1 MSAKQKKQSSH
12 KKNNESGSDL
22 KRLFK
27 VLGLSLLIV
36 FLLAAAVTFI
46 SRFTGLDLFSSKDT
60 SSDIPDGVI
69 YQVDSDN
76 VKSIALYESGVVMLT
91 NSAVQYIDSSGREID
106 TNKHTFAS
114 PEMQVNGKTVF
125 VYDKGGSGYRVE
137 KNASVYSEQTASGAI
152 TCGAIGKKDNYAF
165 SLDNHEGYQSHIFVY
180 SFRGEK
186 QFEWGS
192 SSDYCFRMALSDS
205 GNKLA
210 VAVIGVE
217 NAEYYSKVMV
227 FNFNSGQPAY
237 TVDFAGKTVF
247 DIDFIAGRK
256 IAVYTD
262 SGVYLIDNDGGYQC
276 IQEYSSTE
284 VMQAFVSANGLSCTA
299 IAPYGNEQ
307 APVIAVFDQRHE
319 QLYAHQYD
327 ELISGVVSGG
337 SYVGVVLFDR
347 VQILNSDDKVLG
359 DILPGEACERCVI
372 VNHSLFILTGTGLHR
387 YSIYSDT
394 EKAVTMARE
403 TTTAA
408 PETTSEPTTV
418 VEEVEPTDDIGPS
431 ETEQAEEIEPVSEE
445 EVEPPEEDEEAE
457 QEQEGATEP
466 EEEEPDTLSD
476 EDPEEPLFG

>member
-1 MSAKQKKQSSH
+1 M
-12 KKNNESGSDL
+12 
-22 KRLFK
+22 
-27 VLGLSLLIV
+27 LIV

-46 SRFTGLDLFSSKDT
+46 SRYTGLDLFTAKKT
-60 SSDIPDGVI
+60 TSDIPDGVI

-76 VKSIALYESGVVMLT
+76 VKEIAPYDNGVVMLT

-137 KNASVYSEQTASGAI
+137 KNASVYSEQAASGAI

-180 SFRGEK
+180 SFRGQK
-186 QFEWGS
+186 LFEWGS
-192 SSDYCFRMALSDS
+192 ATDYCFRMALSDS

-210 VAVIGVE
+210 VAVIGVD

-237 TVDFAGKTVF
+237 TVDLAGKTVF
-247 DIDFIAGRK
+247 DIDFITGRR

-262 SGVYLIDNDGGYQC
+262 NGVFLIENDGEYQC
-276 IQEYSSTE
+276 ISEYTAAE
-284 VMQAFVSANGLSCTA
+284 IMQAFVSSNGLSCTA
-299 IAPYGNEQ
+299 VAPYGNEQ
-307 APVIAVFDQRHE
+307 APVITVFDQRHKL
-319 QLYAHQYD
+319 LYSHQYN
-327 ELISGVVSGG
+327 ELISGLVSGG
-337 SYVGVVLFDR
+337 SYVGVVMFDR

-359 DILPGEACERCVI
+359 DILPGEGCERCVI
-372 VNHSLFILTGTGLHR
+372 VNHSLYILTGTGLHR

-408 PETTSEPTTV
+408 PDTTTEPTTV
-418 VEEVEPTDDIGPS
+418 SETEEPTDDTDTS
-431 ETEQAEEIEPVSEE
+431 ETDPTDPISSDIEE
-445 EVEPPEEDEEAE
+445 ETELQEENDEAE
-457 QEQEGATEP
+457 P
-466 EEEEPDTLSD
+466 EVRDPDDLSD
-476 EDPEEPLFG
+476 EEPLFG

>member
-1 MSAKQKKQSSH
+1 MSVKQKTQSPH
-12 KKNNESGSDL
+12 KKINQSVSDL

-46 SRFTGLDLFSSKDT
+46 SRYTGFNLFSAKDT
-60 SSDIPDGVI
+60 ASDIPDGVI

-76 VKSIALYESGVVMLT
+76 VKEIAPYENGVVMLT
-91 NSAVQYIDSSGREID
+91 NSAVKYIDRSGREID

-137 KNASVYSEQTASGAI
+137 KNASVYSEQTTSGAI
-152 TCGAIGKKDNYAF
+152 TCGVIGKKDNYAF

-180 SFRGEK
+180 SFRGQK

-237 TVDFAGKTVF
+237 TVDFADKTVF
-247 DIDFIAGRK
+247 DIDFITGRK

-262 SGVYLIDNDGGYQC
+262 GGVYLIENDGEYQC
-276 IQEYSSTE
+276 IQEYSTTE
-284 VMQAFVSANGLSCTA
+284 IMQAFVSTNGLSCTA

-307 APVIAVFDQRHE
+307 SPVITVFDQRHKL
-319 QLYAHQYD
+319 LYSHQYN
-327 ELISGVVSGG
+327 ELISGIVSGG
-337 SYVGVVLFDR
+337 SYVGVVMFDR

-359 DILPGEACERCVI
+359 DVLPGEACERCVI

-408 PETTSEPTTV
+408 PETTTEPTTIIN
-418 VEEVEPTDDIGPS
+418 EDEPTDETDVS
-431 ETEQAEEIEPVSEE
+431 ETEQTDEVEPVIDEDA
-445 EVEPPEEDEEAE
+445 EPPEEEEDPVEEDDTE
-457 QEQEGATEP
+457 QDYD
-466 EEEEPDTLSD
+466 EPDTLSD
-476 EDPEEPLFG
+476 EDEEGPLFG

>member
-1 MSAKQKKQSSH
+1 MNAKQKTQSSH
-12 KKNNESGSDL
+12 KKSNESGSDL

-46 SRFTGLDLFSSKDT
+46 SRYTGLDLFSEKDT
-60 SSDIPDGVI
+60 ASDIPDGVI

-76 VKSIALYESGVVMLT
+76 VKEIAPYENGVVMLT
-91 NSAVQYIDSSGREID
+91 NSAVQYIDRSGREID

-137 KNASVYSEQTASGAI
+137 KNASVYAEQTASGVI

-180 SFRGEK
+180 SFRGQK

-237 TVDFAGKTVF
+237 TVDFADKTVF
-247 DIDFIAGRK
+247 DIDFITGKK

-262 SGVYLIDNDGGYQC
+262 GGVYLIENDGGYQC
-276 IQEYSSTE
+276 IQEYSATE
-284 VMQAFVSANGLSCTA
+284 IMQAFVSANGLSCTA

-307 APVIAVFDQRHE
+307 APVITVFDQRHKL
-319 QLYAHQYD
+319 LYAHQYN

-337 SYVGVVLFDR
+337 SYVGVVMFDR
-347 VQILNSDDKVLG
+347 VQILNSDEKVLG

-408 PETTSEPTTV
+408 PETTTEPTTV
-418 VEEVEPTDDIGPS
+418 IEEDEPTGETDAS
-431 ETEQAEEIEPVSEE
+431 ETEPTEETEPVIDEETESPEE
-445 EVEPPEEDEEAE
+445 ETEEEEE
-457 QEQEGATEP
+457 TEP
-466 EEEEPDTLSD
+466 VDEEPDTLSD
-476 EDPEEPLFG
+476 EDEEGPLFG